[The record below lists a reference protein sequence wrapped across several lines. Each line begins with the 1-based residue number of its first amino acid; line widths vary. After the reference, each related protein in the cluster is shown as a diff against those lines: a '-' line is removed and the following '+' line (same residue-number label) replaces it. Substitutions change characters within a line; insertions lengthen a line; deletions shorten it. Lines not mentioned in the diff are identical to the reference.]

1 MGDPGLGK
9 SQLLKFASSLLP
21 NSLYVSGN
29 SISTNGLTA
38 IVSTDRDGT
47 SLEAGALVL
56 CDEGICAID
65 EFDKIADSSALLE
78 VAEQQTVS
86 VAKSGIVCQLRA
98 RVSIL
103 ASANPKSGMFE
114 KNKRLKD
121 NIKISNPILSLFD
134 MIFLLIDKKK
144 KKNDRV
150 VSEHIVNVLRITQY
164 RCDMVLRSQ
173 LPVKIRLSL
182 L

>member
-1 MGDPGLGK
+1 M
-9 SQLLKFASSLLP
+9 LKFASSLLP

-114 KNKRLKD
+114 KNKTLKD
-121 NIKISNPILSLFD
+121 NIKISNAILSRFD
-134 MIFLLIDKKK
+134 MIFLLIDLPNEKT
-144 KKNDRV
+144 DRV
-150 VSEHIVNVLRITQY
+150 VS
-164 RCDMVLRSQ
+164 
-173 LPVKIRLSL
+173 
-182 L
+182 

>member
-1 MGDPGLGK
+1 M
-9 SQLLKFASSLLP
+9 
-21 NSLYVSGN
+21 
-29 SISTNGLTA
+29 
-38 IVSTDRDGT
+38 
-47 SLEAGALVL
+47 
-56 CDEGICAID
+56 
-65 EFDKIADSSALLE
+65 
-78 VAEQQTVS
+78 S

-121 NIKISNPILSLFD
+121 NIKISNAILSRFD
-134 MIFLLIDKKK
+134 MIFLLIDLPNE
-144 KKNDRV
+144 KNDRV